1 MYQRLLELIKLIF
14 GKSAINKTIGTR
26 TNVIQLPNN
35 KTKRYIKEDL
45 NIEAA
50 SDAAAMNA
58 KKEMEEL
65 IAEIPKMNDAERL
78 IFEGNL
84 QRLKNRLGLRSETDP
99 TAEVFDLGT
108 KEKVTPGGI
117 ASLTEQAGQKSPP
130 GTIMGNIESRI
141 KQLEASGKDLST
153 MKGQT
158 LDEIMGDVMQTQK
171 TMSKMQDEGLV
182 RAAVRYKMMDD
193 LKRGTL
199 KLPKNLEDVVRG
211 ASNEEEVITIF
222 RNNYGED
229 ALEQVDS
236 LIPDFYKM
244 TSPADAVKKIEK
256 NFPNMKPK
264 KIEVKQTM
272 DLDEAKKAEQENI
285 LTPGKTI
292 PADSPEGKKITEG
305 LIGKPKAEVV
315 SLPTAEKILSDMRNL
330 GPIDAMK
337 EANKVLK
344 REGPYK
350 NLTDKDIEKIMDDI
364 NDHIF
369 GGDLPVD
376 PEDFATGG
384 RVGFSGGKLVKK
396 GIEALAKKIKKP
408 KKEVVPDLTSQ
419 EKLYDEYIYYRDE
432 LGNFKGSFDDFI
444 IARRK
449 AGSLYAEET
458 PLSNEAIKRKLN
470 ATGGR
475 VGFNE
480 GSKLTDYLKTNISA
494 STSSSSPEEGVKV
507 KQEIIDGIISLN
519 IPLSKKLKL
528 LGDLKFGK
536 NRAKVDLSE
545 LGKKYG
551 IDLGEEV
558 YKDKYFSPG
567 LGAEYTTDEG
577 TKFNL
582 MVNPEDKG
590 GSISVSRSF
599 ANGGSTGLDYLM
611 GIERQG
617 YADGDIASGL
627 AIRLNRPV
635 QPGDPIGSYY
645 GGTPIMISN
654 KKVEPTLNR
663 DSQGRL
669 VNSITGQPITTLLPL
684 NRESMS
690 SPSKPSMTLRD
701 KLRPLSLNER
711 LQFFA
716 TNKPSYDEF
725 YDLLQMN
732 LKGEDRQQAA
742 DGGSQG
748 LDYLMGIERRGYANG
763 DYAIQAGIKNYL
775 GKQKTATVPIKW
787 KSGKDHPDTELAYIT
802 KPEKDLL
809 LKLDMHNSMPDGEPN
824 IGPGGLIS
832 LNSGGDGGAG
842 GGGGGDGGSTDTG
855 DQGSEAANDA
865 ASASAAA
872 SASGSSGTDTAD
884 MGSEAANVSSTSS
897 GAASVGA
904 GDSGGPTDTAD
915 MGSEAANVSSTQS
928 GAASVGAGDSGGPT
942 DTADMGSEAA
952 NVSSTQSGAA
962 SVGAGDSGGP
972 TDTADLG
979 TEAAND
985 AATAAAA
992 ASVGMGTLSSYSRP
1006 GMVATNISNY
1016 MRGNPMTSLG
1026 LTALGT
1032 MIGVPALGVMNAVN
1046 SVYGGGSSGS
1056 STGSGQ
1062 GGDGSGDGGDEE
1074 DERTP
1079 ISSFDS
1085 ALLTPDLLDSYNL
1098 AKNRDYRLF
1107 QSSNNPFYS
1116 LQRNPSGGI
1125 SNVYTEFKKGGR
1137 VGFAEGGSMSKG
1149 LDYLSGVERRGYVGG
1164 GFGSGLVDP
1173 MEAMYVNTFGF
1184 NPFPKYGFNSYMDY
1198 NTARITGTPMNQNIS
1213 DLEDY
1218 LGTLESAREINLPGV
1233 TKDLSAEDISRL
1245 QEEYVKKMAKTSNAL
1260 NPTVTA
1266 STAASTPDY
1275 RQQALSEMLSRYN
1288 VSSLGDIKNFNYLIP
1303 GYKDKNNLEVR
1314 AFETRIP
1321 DLAVSRRAQQLEDAA
1336 IRAQQDQEAYKN
1348 RISQVD
1354 PNALRN
1360 SYLQNL
1366 QNTSSQSIDQFQS
1379 KLRSNLVP
1387 RKQAA
1392 QGLNYLT
1399 GL

>member
-1 MYQRLLELIKLIF
+1 MKGILEVIKLIY
-14 GKSAINKTIGTR
+14 GSKALSKILGTR
-26 TNVIQLPNN
+26 TNVIRLPDNEL
-35 KTKRYIKEDL
+35 KQYTKSDL

-50 SDAAAMNA
+50 SDKLAQKA
-58 KKEMEEL
+58 KADMKEL
-65 IAEIPKMNDAERL
+65 LADYPRMNDAEKL

-84 QRLKNRLGLRSETDP
+84 RRLGNK
-99 TAEVFDLGT
+99 LGVT
-108 KEKVTPGGI
+108 EKGSAADVLEFGTGEKVSPEGI
-117 ASLTEQAGQKSPP
+117 MSLTEKAGQKNPP
-130 GTIMGNIESRI
+130 TTLMGKLESRI
-141 KQLEASGKDLST
+141 KQLEASGEDLSKLKGKT
-153 MKGQT
+153 YDEFMKDITQGQKSMRK
-158 LDEIMGDVMQTQK
+158 LE
-171 TMSKMQDEGLV
+171 DEGLV
-182 RAAVRYKMMDD
+182 RATAREIIGRDIKSG
-193 LKRGTL
+193 KI
-199 KLPKNLEDVVRG
+199 KLPKEIEQDIVQGGGEPINV
-211 ASNEEEVITIF
+211 F
-222 RNNYGED
+222 RQFYGED
-229 ALEQVDS
+229 ALEQLDS
-236 LIPDFYKM
+236 MIPEFKNMY
-244 TSPADAVKKIEK
+244 SPREAADAATKKFKFEFKADRPPGSISIE
-256 NFPNMKPK
+256 
-264 KIEVKQTM
+264 
-272 DLDEAKKAEQENI
+272 DAKKTEQEFNI
-285 LTPGKTI
+285 I
-292 PADSPEGKKITEG
+292 PADSEEGKIITEK
-305 LIGKPKAEVV
+305 LIGKPKAPVTE
-315 SLPTAEKILSDMRNL
+315 LMTAEKIISDMKKMD
-330 GPIDAMK
+330 PMDAMK

-344 REGPYK
+344 KEGKYK
-350 NLTDKDIEKIMDDI
+350 NLQEKDVERIMEDT
-364 NDHIF
+364 NDFIF
-369 GGDLPVD
+369 GRDIPED
-376 PEDFATGG
+376 PEGFA
-384 RVGFSGGKLVKK
+384 K
-396 GIEALAKKIKKP
+396 
-408 KKEVVPDLTSQ
+408 
-419 EKLYDEYIYYRDE
+419 
-432 LGNFKGSFDDFI
+432 
-444 IARRK
+444 
-449 AGSLYAEET
+449 
-458 PLSNEAIKRKLN
+458 
-470 ATGGR
+470 GGR

-494 STSSSSPEEGVKV
+494 KTSSSSPEEGVKV
-507 KQEIIDGIISLN
+507 KQEILDGIISLN

-611 GIERQG
+611 GIERRG
-617 YADGDIASGL
+617 YANGNIASGL

-669 VNSITGQPITTLLPL
+669 VNSITGKPITTPIFLPL
-684 NRESMS
+684 NRELMS

-763 DYAIQAGIKNYL
+763 DYVVQAGIKNYL

-787 KSGKDHPDTELAYIT
+787 KSGKGDSHPDTELAYIT

-809 LKLDMHNSMPDGEPN
+809 IKLDMHNSMPDGEPN

-897 GAASVGA
+897 GAASVG
-904 GDSGGPTDTAD
+904 SGSSGTDTAD
-915 MGSEAANVSSTQS
+915 MGSEAANVSSTSS

-1062 GGDGSGDGGDEE
+1062 GEDGSGDGGDEE

-1125 SNVYTEFKKGGR
+1125 NNVYTEFKKGGR

>member
-14 GKSAINKTIGTR
+14 GKNAINKTIGTR

-58 KKEMEEL
+58 KKEMEQL

-117 ASLTEQAGQKSPP
+117 ETLTEQAGQKSPP
-130 GTIMGNIESRI
+130 GTLMGNIESRI
-141 KQLEASGKDLST
+141 KQLEASGEDLSK

-211 ASNEEEVITIF
+211 ASNEEDVITVF

-256 NFPNMKPK
+256 DFPNMKPK

-272 DLDEAKKAEQENI
+272 DLDEATKAEQENI
-285 LTPGKTI
+285 LTPGKAI
-292 PADSPEGKKITEG
+292 SADSPEGKKITEA

-480 GSKLTDYLKTNISA
+480 GSKLTDYIKTNISA

-507 KQEIIDGIISLN
+507 KQEILDGIISLN

-558 YKDKYFSPG
+558 YKDKYLSPG

-590 GSISVSRSF
+590 GSVSVSRSF
-599 ANGGSTGLDYLM
+599 ATGGRVGYMGGGSTGLDYLTGMDRNNYQYGGDVYEKYLSYLNDLESMGAPINSNILYSQPSYTYQQSDGDNTEATPTTTGVPSTFQPTLMDIAQFAINPVMGLANLASRRSTGLSLAQRGMDAM
-611 GIERQG
+611 GIGRGIGGRTEG
-617 YADGDIASGL
+617 YGVDSMAGMTSG
-627 AIRLNRPV
+627 
-635 QPGDPIGSYY
+635 
-645 GGTPIMISN
+645 
-654 KKVEPTLNR
+654 PTHGV
-663 DSQGRL
+663 DD
-669 VNSITGQPITTLLPL
+669 VNSQSVG
-684 NRESMS
+684 
-690 SPSKPSMTLRD
+690 
-701 KLRPLSLNER
+701 
-711 LQFFA
+711 
-716 TNKPSYDEF
+716 
-725 YDLLQMN
+725 
-732 LKGEDRQQAA
+732 A
-742 DGGSQG
+742 DAS
-748 LDYLMGIERRGYANG
+748 A
-763 DYAIQAGIKNYL
+763 
-775 GKQKTATVPIKW
+775 
-787 KSGKDHPDTELAYIT
+787 
-802 KPEKDLL
+802 
-809 LKLDMHNSMPDGEPN
+809 
-824 IGPGGLIS
+824 
-832 LNSGGDGGAG
+832 GGAAG
-842 GGGGGDGGSTDTG
+842 
-855 DQGSEAANDA
+855 A
-865 ASASAAA
+865 AAA
-872 SASGSSGTDTAD
+872 SAAGSND
-884 MGSEAANVSSTSS
+884 
-897 GAASVGA
+897 
-904 GDSGGPTDTAD
+904 GP
-915 MGSEAANVSSTQS
+915 
-928 GAASVGAGDSGGPT
+928 
-942 DTADMGSEAA
+942 
-952 NVSSTQSGAA
+952 
-962 SVGAGDSGGP
+962 
-972 TDTADLG
+972 
-979 TEAAND
+979 
-985 AATAAAA
+985 
-992 ASVGMGTLSSYSRP
+992 
-1006 GMVATNISNY
+1006 
-1016 MRGNPMTSLG
+1016 
-1026 LTALGT
+1026 
-1032 MIGVPALGVMNAVN
+1032 
-1046 SVYGGGSSGS
+1046 GGG
-1056 STGSGQ
+1056 TFAQ
-1062 GGDGSGDGGDEE
+1062 
-1074 DERTP
+1074 
-1079 ISSFDS
+1079 
-1085 ALLTPDLLDSYNL
+1085 
-1098 AKNRDYRLF
+1098 
-1107 QSSNNPFYS
+1107 
-1116 LQRNPSGGI
+1116 
-1125 SNVYTEFKKGGR
+1125 GGR
-1137 VGFAEGGSMSKG
+1137 VGFMDGGFKG
-1149 LDYLSGVERRGYVGG
+1149 LDYL
-1164 GFGSGLVDP
+1164 
-1173 MEAMYVNTFGF
+1173 
-1184 NPFPKYGFNSYMDY
+1184 
-1198 NTARITGTPMNQNIS
+1198 
-1213 DLEDY
+1213 
-1218 LGTLESAREINLPGV
+1218 
-1233 TKDLSAEDISRL
+1233 
-1245 QEEYVKKMAKTSNAL
+1245 
-1260 NPTVTA
+1260 
-1266 STAASTPDY
+1266 
-1275 RQQALSEMLSRYN
+1275 
-1288 VSSLGDIKNFNYLIP
+1288 
-1303 GYKDKNNLEVR
+1303 
-1314 AFETRIP
+1314 
-1321 DLAVSRRAQQLEDAA
+1321 
-1336 IRAQQDQEAYKN
+1336 
-1348 RISQVD
+1348 
-1354 PNALRN
+1354 
-1360 SYLQNL
+1360 
-1366 QNTSSQSIDQFQS
+1366 
-1379 KLRSNLVP
+1379 
-1387 RKQAA
+1387 
-1392 QGLNYLT
+1392 T

>member
-14 GKSAINKTIGTR
+14 GKNAINKTIGTR

-58 KKEMEEL
+58 KKEMEQL

-117 ASLTEQAGQKSPP
+117 ETLTEQAGQKSPP
-130 GTIMGNIESRI
+130 GTLMGNIESRI
-141 KQLEASGKDLST
+141 KQLEASGEDLSK

-211 ASNEEEVITIF
+211 ASNEEDVITVF

-256 NFPNMKPK
+256 DFPNMKPR
-264 KIEVKQTM
+264 KIETKQTM
-272 DLDEAKKAEQENI
+272 DLDEAAKAEQENI
-285 LTPGKTI
+285 LTPGKAI
-292 PADSPEGKKITEG
+292 SADSPEGKKITEA

-480 GSKLTDYLKTNISA
+480 GSKLTDYIKTNISA

-507 KQEIIDGIISLN
+507 KQEILDGIISLN

-558 YKDKYFSPG
+558 YKDKYLSPG

-590 GSISVSRSF
+590 GSVSVSRSF
-599 ANGGSTGLDYLM
+599 ATGGRVGYMGGGSTGLDYLTGMDRNNYQYGGDVYEKYLSYLNDLESMGAPINSNILYSQPSYTYQQSDGDNTEATPTTTGVPSTFQPTLMDIAQFAINPVMGLANLASRRSTGLSLAQRGMDAM
-611 GIERQG
+611 GIGRGIGGRTEG
-617 YADGDIASGL
+617 YGVDSMAGMTSG
-627 AIRLNRPV
+627 
-635 QPGDPIGSYY
+635 
-645 GGTPIMISN
+645 
-654 KKVEPTLNR
+654 PTHGV
-663 DSQGRL
+663 DD
-669 VNSITGQPITTLLPL
+669 VNSQSVG
-684 NRESMS
+684 
-690 SPSKPSMTLRD
+690 
-701 KLRPLSLNER
+701 
-711 LQFFA
+711 
-716 TNKPSYDEF
+716 
-725 YDLLQMN
+725 
-732 LKGEDRQQAA
+732 A
-742 DGGSQG
+742 DAS
-748 LDYLMGIERRGYANG
+748 A
-763 DYAIQAGIKNYL
+763 
-775 GKQKTATVPIKW
+775 
-787 KSGKDHPDTELAYIT
+787 
-802 KPEKDLL
+802 
-809 LKLDMHNSMPDGEPN
+809 
-824 IGPGGLIS
+824 
-832 LNSGGDGGAG
+832 GGAAG
-842 GGGGGDGGSTDTG
+842 
-855 DQGSEAANDA
+855 A
-865 ASASAAA
+865 AAA
-872 SASGSSGTDTAD
+872 SAAGSND
-884 MGSEAANVSSTSS
+884 
-897 GAASVGA
+897 
-904 GDSGGPTDTAD
+904 GP
-915 MGSEAANVSSTQS
+915 
-928 GAASVGAGDSGGPT
+928 
-942 DTADMGSEAA
+942 
-952 NVSSTQSGAA
+952 
-962 SVGAGDSGGP
+962 
-972 TDTADLG
+972 
-979 TEAAND
+979 
-985 AATAAAA
+985 
-992 ASVGMGTLSSYSRP
+992 
-1006 GMVATNISNY
+1006 
-1016 MRGNPMTSLG
+1016 
-1026 LTALGT
+1026 
-1032 MIGVPALGVMNAVN
+1032 
-1046 SVYGGGSSGS
+1046 GGG
-1056 STGSGQ
+1056 TFAQ
-1062 GGDGSGDGGDEE
+1062 
-1074 DERTP
+1074 
-1079 ISSFDS
+1079 
-1085 ALLTPDLLDSYNL
+1085 
-1098 AKNRDYRLF
+1098 
-1107 QSSNNPFYS
+1107 
-1116 LQRNPSGGI
+1116 
-1125 SNVYTEFKKGGR
+1125 GGR
-1137 VGFAEGGSMSKG
+1137 VGFMDGGFKG
-1149 LDYLSGVERRGYVGG
+1149 LDYL
-1164 GFGSGLVDP
+1164 
-1173 MEAMYVNTFGF
+1173 
-1184 NPFPKYGFNSYMDY
+1184 
-1198 NTARITGTPMNQNIS
+1198 
-1213 DLEDY
+1213 
-1218 LGTLESAREINLPGV
+1218 
-1233 TKDLSAEDISRL
+1233 
-1245 QEEYVKKMAKTSNAL
+1245 
-1260 NPTVTA
+1260 
-1266 STAASTPDY
+1266 
-1275 RQQALSEMLSRYN
+1275 
-1288 VSSLGDIKNFNYLIP
+1288 
-1303 GYKDKNNLEVR
+1303 
-1314 AFETRIP
+1314 
-1321 DLAVSRRAQQLEDAA
+1321 
-1336 IRAQQDQEAYKN
+1336 
-1348 RISQVD
+1348 
-1354 PNALRN
+1354 
-1360 SYLQNL
+1360 
-1366 QNTSSQSIDQFQS
+1366 
-1379 KLRSNLVP
+1379 
-1387 RKQAA
+1387 
-1392 QGLNYLT
+1392 T

>member
-1 MYQRLLELIKLIF
+1 MKGILDLIKLIY
-14 GKSAINKTIGTR
+14 GSKALSKTLGTR
-26 TNVIQLPNN
+26 TNVIRLPDNEV
-35 KTKRYIKEDL
+35 KRYIKEEL

-50 SDAAAMNA
+50 SDKLAQKA
-58 KKEMEEL
+58 KADMKEL
-65 IAEIPKMNDAERL
+65 LADYPRMNDAEKL

-84 QRLKNRLGLRSETDP
+84 RRLGNK
-99 TAEVFDLGT
+99 LGVT
-108 KEKVTPGGI
+108 EKGSAADVLEFGTGEKVSPEGI
-117 ASLTEQAGQKSPP
+117 MSLTEKAGQKSPP
-130 GTIMGNIESRI
+130 TTLMGKLESRI
-141 KQLEASGKDLST
+141 KQLEASGEDLSK

-158 LDEIMGDVMQTQK
+158 LDDIMGDVASSQQGMRQLEKQ
-171 TMSKMQDEGLV
+171 GLV
-182 RAAVRYKMMDD
+182 RATARDIITSDIKSG
-193 LKRGTL
+193 KL
-199 KLPKNLEDVVRG
+199 KLPKELEQQILEGGGEPIDVL
-211 ASNEEEVITIF
+211 
-222 RNNYGED
+222 RNVYGED
-229 ALEQVDS
+229 ALEVLDS
-236 LIPDFYKM
+236 LIPEFSKLR
-244 TSPADAVKKIEK
+244 TSTEAEK
-256 NFPNMKPK
+256 LARSKFKFEPDVNRPK
-264 KIEVKQTM
+264 GSMSPE
-272 DLDEAKKAEQENI
+272 EAAKAEQENI

-292 PADSPEGKKITEG
+292 PADSPEGKKITEA

-344 REGPYK
+344 KEGPYK

-494 STSSSSPEEGVKV
+494 KTSSSSPEEGVKV
-507 KQEIIDGIISLN
+507 KQEILDGIISLN

-611 GIERQG
+611 GIERRG

-763 DYAIQAGIKNYL
+763 DYAVQAGIKNYL

-872 SASGSSGTDTAD
+872 SAAASSGTDTAD

-897 GAASVGA
+897 GAASVG
-904 GDSGGPTDTAD
+904 SGSSGTDTAD

-962 SVGAGDSGGP
+962 SVGAGNSGP

-1032 MIGVPALGVMNAVN
+1032 MIGVPALGVMNAAN

-1062 GGDGSGDGGDEE
+1062 GEDGSGDGGDEE

-1379 KLRSNLVP
+1379 KLRSNLIP

>member
-1 MYQRLLELIKLIF
+1 MYKNLLELIKLIF
-14 GKSAINKTIGTR
+14 GKNAINKTIGTR

-117 ASLTEQAGQKSPP
+117 TSLTEKAGQKSPP
-130 GTIMGNIESRI
+130 GTLMGNIESRI
-141 KQLEASGKDLST
+141 KQLEASGEDLST

-256 NFPNMKPK
+256 DFPNMKPR
-264 KIEVKQTM
+264 KIETKQTM
-272 DLDEAKKAEQENI
+272 DLDEAAKAEQENT
-285 LTPGKTI
+285 LTPGKAI
-292 PADSPEGKKITEG
+292 SADSPEGKKITEA

-384 RVGFSGGKLVKK
+384 RVGFMDG
-396 GIEALAKKIKKP
+396 
-408 KKEVVPDLTSQ
+408 
-419 EKLYDEYIYYRDE
+419 
-432 LGNFKGSFDDFI
+432 
-444 IARRK
+444 
-449 AGSLYAEET
+449 
-458 PLSNEAIKRKLN
+458 
-470 ATGGR
+470 
-475 VGFNE
+475 
-480 GSKLTDYLKTNISA
+480 GSK
-494 STSSSSPEEGVKV
+494 
-507 KQEIIDGIISLN
+507 
-519 IPLSKKLKL
+519 
-528 LGDLKFGK
+528 
-536 NRAKVDLSE
+536 
-545 LGKKYG
+545 
-551 IDLGEEV
+551 
-558 YKDKYFSPG
+558 
-567 LGAEYTTDEG
+567 
-577 TKFNL
+577 
-582 MVNPEDKG
+582 
-590 GSISVSRSF
+590 
-599 ANGGSTGLDYLM
+599 GLDYLM

-617 YADGDIASGL
+617 YA
-627 AIRLNRPV
+627 
-635 QPGDPIGSYY
+635 
-645 GGTPIMISN
+645 
-654 KKVEPTLNR
+654 
-663 DSQGRL
+663 
-669 VNSITGQPITTLLPL
+669 
-684 NRESMS
+684 
-690 SPSKPSMTLRD
+690 
-701 KLRPLSLNER
+701 
-711 LQFFA
+711 
-716 TNKPSYDEF
+716 
-725 YDLLQMN
+725 
-732 LKGEDRQQAA
+732 
-742 DGGSQG
+742 
-748 LDYLMGIERRGYANG
+748 NG
-763 DYAIQAGIKNYL
+763 DYVVQAGIKNYL

-802 KPEKDLL
+802 KPEKELL
-809 LKLDMHNSMPDGEPN
+809 IKLDLHGSMKDGKPN
-824 IGPGGLIS
+824 KGPGGIIS
-832 LNSGGDGGAG
+832 LNSGGSGDVGPDSAGPG
-842 GGGGGDGGSTDTG
+842 GGGSGDTG
-855 DQGSEAANDA
+855 
-865 ASASAAA
+865 
-872 SASGSSGTDTAD
+872 
-884 MGSEAANVSSTSS
+884 
-897 GAASVGA
+897 
-904 GDSGGPTDTAD
+904 D

-928 GAASVGAGDSGGPT
+928 GAASVGVGGIGGFGDPGVAVGTGFMGSLGNFGRNVANMARANPISSIIASAVLGPIGSLAFNAARAYGPT
-942 DTADMGSEAA
+942 
-952 NVSSTQSGAA
+952 
-962 SVGAGDSGGP
+962 
-972 TDTADLG
+972 G
-979 TEAAND
+979 T
-985 AATAAAA
+985 T
-992 ASVGMGTLSSYSRP
+992 
-1006 GMVATNISNY
+1006 
-1016 MRGNPMTSLG
+1016 
-1026 LTALGT
+1026 GT
-1032 MIGVPALGVMNAVN
+1032 M
-1046 SVYGGGSSGS
+1046 
-1056 STGSGQ
+1056 STTES
-1062 GGDGSGDGGDEE
+1062 DGDGGDG
-1074 DERTP
+1074 RTP
-1079 ISSFDS
+1079 ISSFDIS
-1085 ALLTPDLLDSYNL
+1085 LLTPDLLDSYNL
-1098 AKNRDYRLF
+1098 AKNRDYRLY
-1107 QSSNNPFYS
+1107 QGANNPFYS
-1116 LQRNPSGGI
+1116 MQAVPSGGI
-1125 SNVYTEFKKGGR
+1125 KNVYTEFKKGGR
-1137 VGFAEGGSMSKG
+1137 VGFA
-1149 LDYLSGVERRGYVGG
+1149 LGG
-1164 GFGSGLVDP
+1164 GFGSVPGVRFPPGFLDP

-1266 STAASTPDY
+1266 STSTSTPDY

-1303 GYKDKNNLEVR
+1303 GYKDKNNLQVR

-1366 QNTSSQSIDQFQS
+1366 QNTSSQSINQFQS
-1379 KLRSNLVP
+1379 QLRSNLVP
-1387 RKQAA
+1387 RENQP
-1392 QGLNYLT
+1392 QGLNYSNRT
-1399 GL
+1399 VT